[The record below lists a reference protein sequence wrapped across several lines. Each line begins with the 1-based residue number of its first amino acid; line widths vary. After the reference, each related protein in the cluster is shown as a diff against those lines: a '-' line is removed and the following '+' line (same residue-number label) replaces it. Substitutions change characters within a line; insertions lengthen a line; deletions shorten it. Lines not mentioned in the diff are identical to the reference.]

1 MFLLLQGLVVPWH
14 SILTS
19 LPAWS
24 IGITTFGR
32 IWIHYTFIIPGPMYM
47 KTVLGFS
54 IQKVLKTER
63 VINFQVV
70 ECKVSVPLN
79 TKAHHWTW
87 SWASGWEVAT
97 SQPYNL
103 RAILIPTPFSSFIFQ
118 CVLFSQYSV
127 CISCFLICY
136 GPPTFYSLNNTRCL
150 LESRSSLCDFIKCT
164 LIASIFGQNI
174 LLTTVLPNTR
184 RKTNFF
190 RKLQYNKKC
199 IIMISF

>member
-54 IQKVLKTER
+54 IQKVLKTET

-70 ECKVSVPLN
+70 EPKGSIPLN
-79 TKAHHWTW
+79 TRAHHWTL
-87 SWASGWEVAT
+87 S
-97 SQPYNL
+97 
-103 RAILIPTPFSSFIFQ
+103 
-118 CVLFSQYSV
+118 
-127 CISCFLICY
+127 
-136 GPPTFYSLNNTRCL
+136 
-150 LESRSSLCDFIKCT
+150 
-164 LIASIFGQNI
+164 
-174 LLTTVLPNTR
+174 
-184 RKTNFF
+184 
-190 RKLQYNKKC
+190 
-199 IIMISF
+199 